1 MLVVAL
7 ICVFLSSLYVLKQQK
22 QIMERI
28 DNIEK
33 FIDDSDYIK
42 RK

>member
-7 ICVFLSSLYVLKQQK
+7 ICVFLSSLYVLKQQNK
-22 QIMERI
+22 IIKKI

>member
-7 ICVFLSSLYVLKQQK
+7 ICVFISLLYVLRQQK
-22 QIMERI
+22 EIMERI

>member
-7 ICVFLSSLYVLKQQK
+7 ICVFISSLYVLRQQK
-22 QIMERI
+22 QIIKKI

>member
-7 ICVFLSSLYVLKQQK
+7 ICVFISLLYVLRQQIK
-22 QIMERI
+22 IMKKI

>member
-22 QIMERI
+22 EIMERI